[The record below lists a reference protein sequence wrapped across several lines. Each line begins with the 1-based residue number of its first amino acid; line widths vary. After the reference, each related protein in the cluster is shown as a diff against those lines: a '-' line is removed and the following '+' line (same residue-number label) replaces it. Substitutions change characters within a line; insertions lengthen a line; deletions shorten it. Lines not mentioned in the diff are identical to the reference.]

1 MNWWMQLLACFVA
14 TIAYSGLIKLPWK
27 ATWITAVISV
37 AGYGV
42 FLLLDQSTMGYFLAA
57 LVICILCEIAARL
70 LKRAATLFVTGA
82 IIPLV
87 PGVGL
92 YRTMRYMVEGDAQ
105 MAVSTG
111 TATLLGLC
119 GIALAMTLAAVLF
132 ANLRPR
138 ITKKDPVC

>member
-1 MNWWMQLLACFVA
+1 MSWWMQLLACAVA
-14 TIAYSGLIKLPWK
+14 TIAYSVLIKLPWK
-27 ATWITAVISV
+27 PALFTALIAVG
-37 AGYGV
+37 GYGV
-42 FLLLDQSTMGYFLAA
+42 FLLLNQSTMGYFMAA

-105 MAVSTG
+105 LAVTTG
-111 TATLLGLC
+111 TSTLLGLC
-119 GIALAMTLAAVLF
+119 GIALAMTLTAVF
-132 ANLRPR
+132 FSNLHHKEK
-138 ITKKDPVC
+138 KKDPVC